1 MAATRGDA
9 VLRWQANAPVRIG
22 SAVLACLIAAVL
34 LLAIVMHPLG
44 AWFCYPAL
52 LVPAYL
58 ASALWRGARLDD
70 ERLVAQGRLVRRVI
84 ALSDVRQVGL
94 SRIGFLW
101 VQTHT
106 PRADGGDVTALR
118 MAPQGGLDLGQGT
131 PASQQLVEEIRRR
144 ALAAGAR
151 LDPPMTGPVRPPTR
165 KPLVF
170 SI

>member
-1 MAATRGDA
+1 MLT
-9 VLRWQANAPVRIG
+9 WQANALVRVA
-22 SAVLACLIAAVL
+22 SAVLACLIAAIL
-34 LLAIVMHPLG
+34 LLAIAMHPLR

-52 LVPAYL
+52 LLPAFL
-58 ASALWRGARLDD
+58 ASSLWRVARLDD
-70 ERLVAQGRLVRRVI
+70 ERLVARGRLVRRVI
-84 ALSDVRQVGL
+84 PLADVRQVGL
-94 SRIGFLW
+94 SRTGFLW

-118 MAPQGGLDLGQGT
+118 MAPQGGLDLGQGP

-144 ALAAGAR
+144 ATAAGAR
-151 LDPPMTGPVRPPTR
+151 LDPPIAGPVRPPTR